1 MDLTT
6 QEGKNNLRDY
16 IREVA
21 EEVGV
26 SIERIK
32 IEDRAALDQAQ
43 IMLAKKV
50 KPRTFY
56 KRRAVLSRKLSM
68 EQVEKDPSIDPVAQE
83 IEQHVRSIKE
93 DLTEYYEYNGHSIV
107 FYPHDNGQL
116 LCQRCGKEFEF
127 PRRRARYTTPQKKKS
142 LKRYIHGW
150 ASQLS
155 CDEVLDRRVK
165 YGTMEE

>member
-21 EEVGV
+21 EDVGV

-43 IMLAKKV
+43 VMLAKKV
-50 KPRTFY
+50 RPRTFY

-83 IEQHVRSIKE
+83 IEQHVCSIKE
-93 DLTEYYEYNGHSIV
+93 DLTDYYEYP
-107 FYPHDNGQL
+107 YDDGQL

-127 PRRRARYTTPQKKKS
+127 PRRRARYTTPQKKKY

-155 CDEVLDRRVK
+155 CDEVLDRRAK